1 MTGEGI
7 GQALTTG
14 ITAAEAIID
23 DGATGDAASS
33 YERRLHLELV
43 ADHRMSALLV
53 RGLSTPAGA
62 ARAVSI
68 AASNDWS
75 RRNFARWLFEDYPRA
90 LIATPRRWS
99 KGAVSR
105 PGAYLDD

>member
-23 DGATGDAASS
+23 VGASGDAASS
-33 YERRLHLELV
+33 YERRLRLELV
-43 ADHRMSALLV
+43 ADHRMSSLLV
-53 RGLSTPAGA
+53 RGLSTPSGA
-62 ARAVSI
+62 ARAVAI
-68 AASNDWS
+68 AAKNDWT

-90 LIATPRRWS
+90 VIVTPRRWHR
-99 KGAVSR
+99 KLFTG
-105 PGAYLDD
+105 PGAFRTD